1 MAPKPE
7 AKVVPLFGRGPRIE
21 DEPEVTV
28 RGMHAPAGPA
38 PSSGVRGSAAI
49 DLTGKPKVLF
59 LIGPGGTGKTTLARW
74 MGFQMQQGNRTTL
87 LAALDPQNRSLA
99 TWFSDVQMPPTSD
112 GAQSTRWLKD
122 LLSFS
127 MENKQGAL
135 LDFGGG
141 DTTLARMAEMAPGF
155 AEAMAS
161 TGVEPVAVYTL
172 APRQDDLAVLEAL
185 EALGFKPA
193 ATALILN
200 EGRVD
205 STLSREEAF
214 ARILRHTAFRSA
226 VSRGAVP
233 IWMPRLEAEVA
244 QEIEGKRL
252 QFGAARDGQVPTGA
266 KFAPIGGFERSMVR
280 RWLERMDQEFA
291 PIRTWL
297 P

>member
-1 MAPKPE
+1 MAIKPD
-7 AKVVPLFGRGPRIE
+7 AKIVPLFGRGPRID

-28 RGMHAPAGPA
+28 RGMHAPAAAGA
-38 PSSGVRGSAAI
+38 SSAVRGSSAI

-74 MGFQMQQGNRTTL
+74 VGHQTHAQGRTTL
-87 LAALDPQNRSLA
+87 MAALDPQNRSLA
-99 TWFSDVQMPPTSD
+99 TWFNDVQMPPTSD
-112 GAQSTRWLKD
+112 GAQSTRWLKE
-122 LLSFS
+122 LLNFL
-127 MENKQGAL
+127 MENKQGGM

-141 DTTLARMAEMAPGF
+141 DVTLARMSEMAPGF
-155 AEAMAS
+155 VDEMAAA
-161 TGVEPVAVYTL
+161 GVEPVAIYTL
-172 APRQDDLAVLEAL
+172 APRQDDLAVLEAM
-185 EALGFKPA
+185 ERLGFQPK

-205 STLSREEAF
+205 SVLSREEAF
-214 ARILRHTAFRSA
+214 ARIMRHSAFKAA
-226 VSRGAVP
+226 VGRGAIP

-252 QFGAARDGQVPTGA
+252 QFGTARDGLVPDGA
-266 KFAPIGGFERSMVR
+266 KFPPIGGFERSMVK

-291 PIRTWL
+291 PIKTWL

>member
-1 MAPKPE
+1 MAVKPE

-28 RGMHAPAGPA
+28 RGMHAPAA
-38 PSSGVRGSAAI
+38 AAASSAVRGSAAV

-74 MGFQMQQGNRTTL
+74 IGFQMQQGSRSAL

-122 LLSFS
+122 LLSFA
-127 MENKQGAL
+127 MENKQSAV

-141 DTTLARMAEMAPGF
+141 DTTLARMAEMAPEF
-155 AEAMAS
+155 AQAMTAA
-161 TGVEPVAVYTL
+161 GVEPVAIYTL

-185 EALGFKPA
+185 EALSFKPA
-193 ATALILN
+193 ATALVLN

-214 ARILRHTAFRSA
+214 ARILRHSAFRNA

-266 KFAPIGGFERSMVR
+266 KFPPIGGFERSMVR

-291 PIRTWL
+291 PIKTWL